1 MMYNCFTHTIFWLL
15 RFFQWVKMLALSL
28 LHNWIAYFLSCRRV
42 LEPYNRSVFCI
53 CPWNGLASHSEKI
66 VVLLDSS
73 CSQDSLF
80 PPSTPSPPLCLWVER
95 KNKTRASARN
105 VCGCEWFAWQCKL
118 TKMASRL
125 LENEKNK
132 TVLENCYKIC
142 KQLLYRYWWNT
153 RIFPFT
159 KKSYLH
165 HAQWRYYFYLSC
177 VRILV
182 SPWLLTLLANYNRTS
197 HSGVQPVLLKFH
209 QCKWNKQNI
218 TWPLGDTN
226 FIFLCWKYL
235 SWVRVISL
243 ISLLI
248 SLSM

>member
-42 LEPYNRSVFCI
+42 LEPYSRSVFCI

-80 PPSTPSPPLCLWVER
+80 PPFHPLSTSLSLGLKEEQD
-95 KNKTRASARN
+95 KSLSRN
-105 VCGCEWFAWQCKL
+105 VCSCEWFAWQCKL

-142 KQLLYRYWWNT
+142 KQLLLYRYWWNT

-165 HAQWRYYFYLSC
+165 HAQWRYHFYCFFRGHSNKSCNLIGSLPGQYFPISAHGPRY
-177 VRILV
+177 RFHE
-182 SPWLLTLLANYNRTS
+182 SPSTS
-197 HSGVQPVLLKFH
+197 QL
-209 QCKWNKQNI
+209 
-218 TWPLGDTN
+218 
-226 FIFLCWKYL
+226 
-235 SWVRVISL
+235 
-243 ISLLI
+243 
-248 SLSM
+248 SLSFFHKYTSFCWLGSIFKQTSRSLPQANK